1 MAHDRKFRFGMQ
13 LATAGSAD
21 EWTALARKVEDLG
34 YSTLFV
40 PDHFEDQ
47 LAPAPALQAAASA
60 TTTLNVGALVYDND
74 YRHPVVLAKEAASL
88 DILTGGRFELGLG
101 AGWMRTDYDYAGMPF
116 DANGV
121 RVDRMEEGLAV
132 LKGLFADEPFSFSG
146 DHYTITN
153 MNGLPKPTTK
163 PGPPILIGGGGK
175 RVLTIAAQQADI
187 VGINPAIKGGQVD
200 GQAAMDAT
208 AEATD
213 RKLAWVKEAAGDRFD
228 DLELNVLSLATLVT
242 DDQTGT
248 AEMMAGLFGL
258 DTNGV
263 LEVPHAIIGSVEQ
276 MIEQLQARRE
286 RWGFSYVVVQG
297 DALDSFA
304 PVVAALAGT

>member
-1 MAHDRKFRFGMQ
+1 
-13 LATAGSAD
+13 
-21 EWTALARKVEDLG
+21 
-34 YSTLFV
+34 
-40 PDHFEDQ
+40 
-47 LAPAPALQAAASA
+47 
-60 TTTLNVGALVYDND
+60 
-74 YRHPVVLAKEAASL
+74 
-88 DILTGGRFELGLG
+88 
-101 AGWMRTDYDYAGMPF
+101 
-116 DANGV
+116 
-121 RVDRMEEGLAV
+121 
-132 LKGLFADEPFSFSG
+132 
-146 DHYTITN
+146 
-153 MNGLPKPTTK
+153 
-163 PGPPILIGGGGK
+163 
-175 RVLTIAAQQADI
+175 

-242 DDQTGT
+242 DDQHGT

-258 DTNGV
+258 DTDGV
-263 LEVPHAIIGSVEQ
+263 LEVPHALIGSVEQ

-297 DALDSFA
+297 DALESFA

>member
-121 RVDRMEEGLAV
+121 RVDRLEEGLAV